1 MEKFPGQLVSHG
13 ELSSK
18 QKLVIFLKSDGLKY
32 AYELLESKIALGLLG
47 AQCTNSLF
55 CL

>member
-18 QKLVIFLKSDGLKY
+18 QKLAIFLKNDGLKD
-32 AYELLESKIALGLLG
+32 AYELLESKVALSLLG

-55 CL
+55 SL